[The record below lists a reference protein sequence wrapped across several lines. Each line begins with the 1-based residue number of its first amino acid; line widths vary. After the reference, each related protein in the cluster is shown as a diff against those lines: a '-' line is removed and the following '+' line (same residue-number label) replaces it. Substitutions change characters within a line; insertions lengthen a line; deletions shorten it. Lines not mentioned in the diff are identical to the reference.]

1 MYIAEIL
8 AISAAICI
16 ALSGLLIGEL
26 RGQVDVFRLGRW
38 QMTTAAALTGAVA
51 LATGGWQTVA
61 AWQFGYLFASSL
73 FGIIF
78 ASSFY
83 FTAIF
88 LSGAR
93 NTAMTFSMASPFA
106 LFFGFAMLGETVN
119 LQQSAGIVLVLGGI
133 LLAILFGEAGGSE
146 GASADNPGRSL
157 LRKGLICGLL
167 AALGQA
173 LGSLYARPAMASG
186 VDPFA
191 AMAIRAGIAAVFYIA
206 VAFLPFPMFRKPYAF
221 AWKPFV
227 IGVAS
232 AVIGVG
238 LGMSLLMAALAY
250 GNVGIVSTLSSLT
263 PVLILPMIWVRTGRP
278 PPLPGWIG
286 ATIAVAG
293 TALIAV

>member
-51 LATGGWQTVA
+51 LATDGWQSVA
-61 AWQFGYLFASSL
+61 AWQFGYLFASSF

-83 FTAIF
+83 FAAIF

-93 NTAMTFSMASPFA
+93 NTAVMFSLTSPFA
-106 LFFGFAMLGETVN
+106 LFFGFAVLGETVN

-133 LLAILFGEAGGSE
+133 LLAIVFGETRDSE
-146 GASADNPGRSL
+146 GASAGTPGRTL

-173 LGSLYARPAMASG
+173 LGSLCARPAMASG

-191 AMAIRAGIAAVFYIA
+191 AMAIRAGIASVFYIA
-206 VAFLPFPMFRKPYAF
+206 VAFLPFRMFRKPYAF
-221 AWKPFV
+221 AWKPFA

-238 LGMSLLMAALAY
+238 FGMSLLMAALAY

-263 PVLILPMIWVRTGRP
+263 PVAILPMIWVRTRRP
-278 PPLPGWIG
+278 PPLPAWIG

-293 TALIAV
+293 TALIAA